1 MYRSCFENIVY
12 NMAQTDYP
20 EKWST
25 ALQEIHDRLS
35 STEEN
40 IIISGLR
47 ALKEL
52 LRAYE
57 FEIDE
62 ERKPIYQ
69 IVDLFFPQL
78 EKLIEYVTGGN
89 SPNQIL
95 LMHLISKIFFLSNQ
109 VTN

>member
-1 MYRSCFENIVY
+1 
-12 NMAQTDYP
+12 MAQTDYP
-20 EKWST
+20 EKWPG
-25 ALQEIHDRLS
+25 ALNEIQLRLQS
-35 STEEN
+35 SEED

-47 ALKEL
+47 ALKEV

-78 EKLIEYVTGGN
+78 EKLIQYVTSGN
-89 SPNQIL
+89 SANQIL
-95 LMHLISKIFFLSNQ
+95 LMHLISKIFFISNQ
-109 VTN
+109 VTYLFIIRLYV